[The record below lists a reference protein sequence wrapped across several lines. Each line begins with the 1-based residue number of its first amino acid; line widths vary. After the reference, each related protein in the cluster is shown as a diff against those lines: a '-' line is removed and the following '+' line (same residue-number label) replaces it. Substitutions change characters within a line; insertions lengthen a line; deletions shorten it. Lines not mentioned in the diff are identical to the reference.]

1 MNNKYVKILSLAA
14 LLAVLAG
21 CASPVAMTPAA
32 SQEVRP
38 APANMAQ
45 VVFMRTSFVAGAI
58 NADLFEVVNGELK
71 FIGVLGMGKKIV
83 YQTTPGQKVF
93 MAYGTAADY
102 MLGNLSA
109 GRTYYSIVR
118 PNWGSGG
125 MIPTPVRTDGTTE
138 YNTSIPEFK
147 KWVSDTQ
154 LIEANRTEAQAWFSN
169 EKDRYQKVHDQY
181 WSQFQQKSASQKE
194 ERTLR
199 PQDGVGR

>member
-1 MNNKYVKILSLAA
+1 MNKYVKVLSLAA
-14 LLAVLAG
+14 LLAALTG
-21 CASPVAMTPAA
+21 CAGIQMTPAS
-32 SQEVRP
+32 SQEVRA

-45 VVFMRTSFVAGAI
+45 VVFMRTSFVGGAI
-58 NADLFEVVNGELK
+58 AADLFEVVNGELK

-125 MIPTPVRTDGTTE
+125 MIPTPVRTDGTSD

-154 LIEANRTEAQAWFSN
+154 LIEANRAEAQAWFSK
-169 EKDRYQKVHDQY
+169 EKDRYQKIHSQY
-181 WSQFQQKSASQKE
+181 WSQFQQKTASQKE

-199 PQDGVGR
+199 PQDGLGR

>member
-1 MNNKYVKILSLAA
+1 MNNKYVRILSLAA

-154 LIEANRTEAQAWFSN
+154 LIEANRTEAQAWFSK

>member
-1 MNNKYVKILSLAA
+1 MDNKYVKVLLLAA

-21 CASPVAMTPAA
+21 CASPVAMAPAS
-32 SQEVRP
+32 SQEVAP
-38 APANMAQ
+38 APAGMAQ

-58 NADLFEVVNGELK
+58 NADLFEVVDGELK

-125 MIPTPVRTDGTTE
+125 MIPTPVRADGTSE

-154 LIEANRTEAQAWFSN
+154 LIEVNRAEAQAWFGK
-169 EKDRYQKVHDQY
+169 EKDRYQKIHSQY
-181 WSQFQQKSASQKE
+181 WSQFQQKTASQKD

-199 PQDGVGR
+199 PQDGLGR